1 MNRRIKKQFISKA
14 LSVMLIFSCLT
25 VTAEAEENTAGKQT
39 KALVKAE
46 LDATAGAMCNYIKN
60 KISDGQSAI
69 DSTDIKNYTLILK
82 SGYSDEN
89 VTRELL
95 NYVKG
100 LIDDKDNPISATYTD
115 FSGNAALSNDYPYII
130 AFLNEA
136 GENSSD
142 FNGYNFNS
150 ALEEAFLDEAVDVN
164 PYLQQYIVSAVNF
177 NRKAFINPDKII
189 KKAYK
194 AVLDSYTTDEN
205 GNSGID
211 YWGVS
216 VDNNGQC
223 LCVLKSLYTTDND
236 VKEKLDAAI
245 SWTAAQFSDKG
256 EIISWGSPN
265 SSSTALAMKVFSEY
279 NDLNNAKRAFN
290 GMASFKSSSIE
301 GVYESINYQTGEAEA
316 DYLYT
321 TPDALMGLLAYYR
334 AIEGIGT
341 LDVIVPDKN
350 TEPDTTKEPAD
361 QQETTSALETTAP
374 LETTTADKAEA
385 VPPTG
390 DATPIFAAAA
400 ILLLSGTIYLGVN
413 KRHV

>member
-1 MNRRIKKQFISKA
+1 
-14 LSVMLIFSCLT
+14 
-25 VTAEAEENTAGKQT
+25 
-39 KALVKAE
+39 
-46 LDATAGAMCNYIKN
+46 
-60 KISDGQSAI
+60 
-69 DSTDIKNYTLILK
+69 
-82 SGYSDEN
+82 
-89 VTRELL
+89 
-95 NYVKG
+95 
-100 LIDDKDNPISATYTD
+100 
-115 FSGNAALSNDYPYII
+115 
-130 AFLNEA
+130 
-136 GENSSD
+136 
-142 FNGYNFNS
+142 
-150 ALEEAFLDEAVDVN
+150 
-164 PYLQQYIVSAVNF
+164 
-177 NRKAFINPDKII
+177 
-189 KKAYK
+189 
-194 AVLDSYTTDEN
+194 
-205 GNSGID
+205 
-211 YWGVS
+211 
-216 VDNNGQC
+216 
-223 LCVLKSLYTTDND
+223 
-236 VKEKLDAAI
+236 
-245 SWTAAQFSDKG
+245 
-256 EIISWGSPN
+256 
-265 SSSTALAMKVFSEY
+265 MKVFSEY